1 MFSYTKMYSKNG
13 FIFIRAPLL
22 PLTYRTVY
30 FRTQGP
36 VCVYWFFQFV
46 PPTVFSP
53 GIVKIRRLYTYNI
66 YIAYHKIIWNSPVTY
81 FKPNLHI
88 LFVCTYIFIYVQC
101 ITYNVY
107 THNVIFYNIYFDGR
121 VPPLMGIFTNNQSFN
136 IKKIGYCICIL
147 AISFIIFSTSSYIFS
162 IGLH

>member
-1 MFSYTKMYSKNG
+1 MKAFSVSSFWRKRKLRWCSRIPKCIQKTGS
-13 FIFIRAPLL
+13 FSLERL
-22 PLTYRTVY
+22 
-30 FRTQGP
+30 
-36 VCVYWFFQFV
+36 FFLWH
-46 PPTVFSP
+46 TA
-53 GIVKIRRLYTYNI
+53 LYTFELKAPFAFIDFPICATYSVQSGYRKNKKTLYIQYI
-66 YIAYHKIIWNSPVTY
+66 YIAYHKIVWNSPVTY

-136 IKKIGYCICIL
+136 IKKK
-147 AISFIIFSTSSYIFS
+147 
-162 IGLH
+162 